1 MLCEDVVKVS
11 KADNATIFTEGLPR
25 SGHSSNQPLSLI
37 RVEIA
42 GNCKGK
48 QRPAGSGVTP
58 ELSLVVCCCWLSL
71 LSNGVVVQQ
80 DIDRQQLTLSLT
92 AEPA

>member
-1 MLCEDVVKVS
+1 MKVS
-11 KADNATIFTEGLPR
+11 IAENKTIFTEGLPR
-25 SGHSSNQPLSLI
+25 SGHSSHQPLSALI

-58 ELSLVVCCCWLSL
+58 ELSLVVYCCWLSL

-80 DIDRQQLTLSLT
+80 DIDRQQLTLT
-92 AEPA
+92 VEPA